1 MGEGK
6 TAADVIL
13 EMIESADAPAA
24 DAADLAAEA
33 SEVAV
38 SMATTTWE
46 VAEARIAAVSRSLGW
61 YLFGLDVGEEAACSP
76 DTITDDTLEAP
87 AFTLLD
93 TADTTWDTEVG
104 SGVGT
109 GTRTGDMGERVTPV
123 GIDAAAGITMEVT

>member
-1 MGEGK
+1 MMGEGK

-33 SEVAV
+33 GE
-38 SMATTTWE
+38 E
-46 VAEARIAAVSRSLGW
+46 EPIAAVSRSLGW

-76 DTITDDTLEAP
+76 DAITDDMLEAP

-93 TADTTWDTEVG
+93 TADTTCDTEAW

-109 GTRTGDMGERVTPV
+109 GTRTGDMGERVIPV
-123 GIDAAAGITMEVT
+123 GIDAAAGIKMEVT